1 MERTNMEERE
11 FTAETSEDL
20 ETDVAVEESTTDNTA
35 SEEQKPTDSDSQNAT
50 EQTSVKKEQ
59 SKEENSAFA
68 RARRE
73 REQAEKLEKARAEAA
88 QEERERA
95 IMEYVKTNPYT
106 NKPISNSHDVEQYLR
121 MKRIDEAGGDP
132 LNDYADEIDRE
143 HRENARRK
151 AKEEDDQKRIDEDIS
166 AFRKAY
172 PNVDLTKLLNDP
184 AFSQMC
190 KDKIGET
197 PLTELY
203 KTYTNFVEGI
213 RKEEKNK
220 LIAETAIRKSGV
232 GSAESTGKTEA
243 MTKGQF
249 RKMTLDQRAK
259 LLKENPSLYKQLKT

>member
-1 MERTNMEERE
+1 
-11 FTAETSEDL
+11 
-20 ETDVAVEESTTDNTA
+20 
-35 SEEQKPTDSDSQNAT
+35 
-50 EQTSVKKEQ
+50 
-59 SKEENSAFA
+59 
-68 RARRE
+68 
-73 REQAEKLEKARAEAA
+73 
-88 QEERERA
+88 
-95 IMEYVKTNPYT
+95 
-106 NKPISNSHDVEQYLR
+106 
-121 MKRIDEAGGDP
+121 
-132 LNDYADEIDRE
+132 
-143 HRENARRK
+143 
-151 AKEEDDQKRIDEDIS
+151 
-166 AFRKAY
+166 
-172 PNVDLTKLLNDP
+172 
-184 AFSQMC
+184 MC